1 MTEFLI
7 PETTRVCKS
16 CGINKPIENFG
27 RTAKGASKRRRKC
40 VACES
45 AAAKELRQKDR
56 TKSRENNNRYYHKIK
71 VTAEFKAKRREKA
84 REYRAKPHVRK
95 RLNSYR
101 QRNLEKRRHSEK
113 KSQLKI
119 KYGVTIEWFRDKLLA
134 QDHKCPICKCDI
146 TEREEK
152 MTRRTARVDHDHATG
167 GARGLLCGPCN
178 IGLGQLSDSI
188 DRLKS
193 AISYLERYE
202 K

>member
-71 VTAEFKAKRREKA
+71 VTQSLRPRDEKRRE
-84 REYRAKPHVRK
+84 
-95 RLNSYR
+95 N
-101 QRNLEKRRHSEK
+101 
-113 KSQLKI
+113 
-119 KYGVTIEWFRDKLLA
+119 IEPSL
-134 QDHKCPICKCDI
+134 
-146 TEREEK
+146 
-152 MTRRTARVDHDHATG
+152 M
-167 GARGLLCGPCN
+167 
-178 IGLGQLSDSI
+178 
-188 DRLKS
+188 
-193 AISYLERYE
+193 LERG
-202 K
+202 